1 MSISPTRFECPRC
14 GLRTK
19 VLPDHCPACGAEF
32 PVSRYASSASGT
44 RSPGGHGSGTHT
56 SSDPRPANHAQA
68 GQADPNRSTPVV
80 TNPPTP
86 ATGGFLPD
94 LLVAGFERLVRWRR
108 VSGVVIAIDGPY
120 MVKSESRW
128 FGSVARVALVVII
141 TIPMVIGGF
150 VVAQVLSMFSGWGS
164 SRRGRDPGFVSSVG
178 RTFGASYL
186 ASQFHR
192 SQESVP
198 MRDVR
203 VRDPARLEHLI
214 RVEGDFVAGNFSI
227 GDEVEVAGHD
237 QHGTL
242 LFRSGLNKRTRTKI
256 LVKIR

>member
-1 MSISPTRFECPRC
+1 M
-14 GLRTK
+14 
-19 VLPDHCPACGAEF
+19 LPEHCPACGAEF
-32 PVSRYASSASGT
+32 PHSPSASRAST
-44 RSPGGHGSGTHT
+44 ARSPTGDAKGTKRSPT
-56 SSDPRPANHAQA
+56 NGDPRPTNRAHA
-68 GQADPNRSTPVV
+68 GRVDPDARTPVV
-80 TNPPTP
+80 RTP
-86 ATGGFLPD
+86 ATPTNGDFSSSS
-94 LLVAGFERLVRWRR
+94 LVAGFERLVRWRR

-120 MVKSESRW
+120 MVKRESRW
-128 FGSVARVALVVII
+128 LGSVVRVALVAII
-141 TIPMVIGGF
+141 TIPMVVGAF
-150 VVAQVLSMFSGWGS
+150 VVAQVLSVFSGWGS
-164 SRRGRDPGFVSSVG
+164 SRRGRDPGFVASAG
-178 RTFGASYL
+178 RTFGGSYL

-192 SQESVP
+192 SQDGVP

-214 RVEGDFVAGNFSI
+214 RVEGDFVAGNFSV